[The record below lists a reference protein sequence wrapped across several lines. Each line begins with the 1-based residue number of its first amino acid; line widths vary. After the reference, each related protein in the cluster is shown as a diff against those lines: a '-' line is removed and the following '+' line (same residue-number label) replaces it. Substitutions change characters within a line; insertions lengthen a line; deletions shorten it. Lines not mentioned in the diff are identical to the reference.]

1 MADLAPDTG
10 QPTAGPGAD
19 GGSGRPGRAASRLK
33 TQPLWIRVDQNR
45 VKLAVFVTAF
55 VSGSALLLTAALV
68 GVPGSLF
75 GLIFTAD
82 EPDYADWYWHD
93 FRMALL
99 IALGVLLA
107 LGALAAAVQL
117 ANAEDWVRNRFKGTI
132 AKKGSQ
138 PVLERIVEEMAI
150 AAGLARPPRLVVLD
164 TDSINAY
171 ALGTARSNAVI
182 GVTRGLLE
190 TMPADEQ
197 RAVVATLIA
206 RIVSGDIWF
215 ATALAAL
222 MGPLKAVR
230 GSGRAVGR
238 AVEQGCSGGC
248 LEGCSGIDVG
258 DVDSCA
264 GCLFD
269 GVDSDSPVGCIGTV
283 ATFFIVVVI
292 AAITYAAV
300 VGSAWLVTLWGR
312 VLHRTT
318 YEKSDA
324 EGMLLLRDPQPMLA
338 ALTRAVA
345 SDTTVLDG
353 DASYDGIF
361 YTSTSGRPAV
371 ERVEKRRLRRLAEVL
386 GTEGALAFESAGR

>member
-1 MADLAPDTG
+1 VADLAPDTG
-10 QPTAGPGAD
+10 QPTAGPGPD
-19 GGSGRPGRAASRLK
+19 GGRGRTGRTAARLK
-33 TQPLWIRVDQNR
+33 TQPLWVRVDQNR

-82 EPDYADWYWHD
+82 EPDYAAWYWHD
-93 FRMALL
+93 FRMPLL

-107 LGALAAAVQL
+107 LGAAAAAVQL
-117 ANAEDWVRNRFKGTI
+117 ANAEDWVRNRFKGTT
-132 AKKGSQ
+132 AKKGTQ

-197 RAVVATLIA
+197 RAVVATLVA

-230 GSGRAVGR
+230 ESGHAVGH

-248 LEGCSGIDVG
+248 LDGCSGIDVG
-258 DVDSCA
+258 DVDSCTGCLLDGADSESPA
-264 GCLFD
+264 GCL
-269 GVDSDSPVGCIGTV
+269 GAT

-300 VGSAWLVTLWGR
+300 VASAWLVTLWGR

-324 EGMLLLRDPQPMLA
+324 EGMLLLKDPQPMLA
-338 ALTRAVA
+338 ALSRAIV
-345 SDTTVLDG
+345 SDTTVFEG

-361 YTSTSGRPAV
+361 YTSTSGRPAI

-386 GTEGALAFESAGR
+386 GTEGGLAFESAGR

>member
-1 MADLAPDTG
+1 VGDLAPDAG
-10 QPTAGPGAD
+10 RPTAGPEPD
-19 GGSGRPGRAASRLK
+19 GGPDRAPRTAPRLK

-75 GLIFTAD
+75 GLLFTSD
-82 EPDYADWYWHD
+82 EPDYASWYWHD

-107 LGALAAAVQL
+107 LGAIASAVQL
-117 ANAEDWVRNRFKGTI
+117 ANAEDWVRNRFKGTT
-132 AKKGSQ
+132 AKKGTQ
-138 PVLERIVEEMAI
+138 PALERILEEMAI
-150 AAGLARPPRLVVLD
+150 AAGLLSPPRLVVLD
-164 TDSINAY
+164 TAAINAY
-171 ALGTARSNAVI
+171 ALGTARSKAVV

-197 RAVVATLIA
+197 RAVVATLTA
-206 RIVSGDIWF
+206 RVVSGDIWF
-215 ATALAAL
+215 ASALAAL

-238 AVEQGCSGGC
+238 AIDQGCSSGGC
-248 LEGCSGIDVG
+248 LNGCSGIDVG
-258 DVDSCA
+258 DVDSCT
-264 GCLFD
+264 GCLLD
-269 GVDSDSPVGCIGTV
+269 DASDSPGGCLGMVG
-283 ATFFIVVVI
+283 TFVIVVII

-312 VLHRTT
+312 LLHRTA

-324 EGMLLLRDPQPMLA
+324 EGMLLLKDPQPMLA
-338 ALTRAVA
+338 ALSRAIA
-345 SDTTVLDG
+345 SDTTVLEG

-361 YTSTSGRPAV
+361 YTSTSGRPAI

-386 GTEGALAFESAGR
+386 GVEGGLAFERAGR